1 MRRTENPE
9 YVVRLREAPL
19 EKDSRTRQISVLA
32 TVLCMELVAQLA
44 ERQVVALVA
53 VGSTPIKLPNASIT
67 QILAKVVQHHCNKQV
82 IAPQKKGFSLG
93 IFA

>member
-9 YVVRLREAPL
+9 NVVRLREAPL

-32 TVLCMELVAQLA
+32 MVLCMELVAQLA

-53 VGSTPIKLPNASIT
+53 VGSTPIKLPNASIA
-67 QILAKVVQHHCNKQV
+67 QLAKVVQHHCNEQG
-82 IAPQKKGFSLG
+82 IAPQKKGFFLSKN
-93 IFA
+93 A